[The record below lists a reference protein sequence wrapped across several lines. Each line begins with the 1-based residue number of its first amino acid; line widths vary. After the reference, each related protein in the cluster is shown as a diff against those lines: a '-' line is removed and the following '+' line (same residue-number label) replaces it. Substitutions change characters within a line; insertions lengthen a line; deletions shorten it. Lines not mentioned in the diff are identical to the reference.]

1 MEVSQLS
8 TNQRCQ
14 ATKLY
19 CQQCGRWDKREMPR
33 QARLR
38 NAKWDSTS
46 EDPGC
51 KRGSLQHD
59 LLAHFVL
66 ELGTLALD
74 SRGSPCLAHKTES
87 LLCASIREG
96 SSHQKSFIHKDDN
109 QIVLIWNANQIRGTI
124 YYWSSTVSFLVRS
137 GPAECGIKTLPW
149 NLWRRNSA
157 LCSQELTMT
166 SFNTKGGQ
174 CRFYITTIAYLL

>member
-1 MEVSQLS
+1 MEISQLS

-51 KRGSLQHD
+51 KRGSLHHD

-66 ELGTLALD
+66 ELGTLALN
-74 SRGSPCLAHKTES
+74 SHGSPCLAHKTES

-109 QIVLIWNANQIRGTI
+109 QIVLIWNANQIRGTM
-124 YYWSSTVSFLVRS
+124 YYWCSTLTFLVRS
-137 GPAECGIKTLPW
+137 RPAECGIKTLPW

-166 SFNTKGGQ
+166 SSNKKGGQ